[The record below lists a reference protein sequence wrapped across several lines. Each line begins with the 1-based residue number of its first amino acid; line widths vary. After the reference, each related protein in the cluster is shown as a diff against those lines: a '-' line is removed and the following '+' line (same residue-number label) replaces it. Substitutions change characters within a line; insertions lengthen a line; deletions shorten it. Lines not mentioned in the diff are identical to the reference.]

1 MLLIYLDERYSW
13 GHKSPDGTFKNQV
26 KVRELKNLLM
36 ARGFK
41 VWVDM
46 DHFEDFDGDEVGWA
60 EEVCYYH
67 SAMVN

>member
-1 MLLIYLDERYSW
+1 M
-13 GHKSPDGTFKNQV
+13 

-60 EEVCYYH
+60 EEVC
-67 SAMVN
+67 SNQPLALVNSCKHLFIYRFMM